1 MTTKLVLGSWWT
13 RQAKLSEA
21 AIKITEQDEMCIWWY
36 LCNLKA
42 YSDFPEECLAETKF
56 HFAIY
61 DERYLFGQICCL
73 NQNCSWQSDIRIPAG
88 SKPLPIDL
96 TIGWI
101 DNDPKLLETELKIC
115 WETFSPSRK
124 TFLKEGQQGPF
135 WSHSF
140 VDRVPRE
147 QPFLIKTLK

>member
-1 MTTKLVLGSWWT
+1 MTTNSVLGSWWT

-96 TIGWI
+96 TIGSTMI
-101 DNDPKLLETELKIC
+101 QNC
-115 WETFSPSRK
+115 WKQSWRYVGKPSVRLK